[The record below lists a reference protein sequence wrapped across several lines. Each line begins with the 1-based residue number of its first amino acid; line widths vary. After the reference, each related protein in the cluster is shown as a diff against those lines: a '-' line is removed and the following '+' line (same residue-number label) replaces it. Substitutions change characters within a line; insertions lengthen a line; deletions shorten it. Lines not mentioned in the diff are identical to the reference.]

1 MSKDTLVLKIEGM
14 SCAACAARVE
24 QKLSGVHAVKSANVN
39 FATQTATVVTDTD
52 NDVTQRAIS
61 AVHDAGY
68 RVAQNTFEVEIS
80 GMSCANCAARIE
92 AKLKTLP
99 GVLSANV
106 NLAANRAVVVAA
118 QGILDIDAVISA
130 VEQAGYAAHVRDE
143 HFLDESRSRDE
154 RQREVRKQRNLLL
167 FSVPLTLP
175 LLWHMFAMMFGWPEP
190 ALFSN
195 LNFQL
200 ALATPVQFIAG
211 GQFYV
216 DAFRVLRHKTAN
228 MSVLIALGT
237 SAAYFY
243 SAAVTFSHD
252 HVLGHTV
259 YFEASAM
266 IIVLIITG
274 RMLEA
279 IAKGRTSDAIKKLMA
294 LRPDTA
300 RVLRSGSEVEV
311 SVDSVVPGDIVL
323 VRPGERIPVDGRVVE
338 GHSVVDES
346 MLTGESIPV
355 DKQPDDEV
363 IGATVNKF
371 GSFKFE
377 ATRVGKDTAL
387 ARVVRLVE
395 QAQGSKAPIQRIAD
409 VVSKYFVMG
418 VLAVALITFSVWY
431 FVVDA
436 GNFGGALTHF
446 AAVLVIACPC
456 ALGLATPTA
465 IMVGTGRGAENG
477 VLIRGGEH
485 LERAAAI
492 TAVALDKTG
501 TITRGEPSVTDIRPL
516 AGFEQDDLLLYA
528 ASAERLSEHPLGQAI
543 VSHAEHEGLN
553 LLAASDFS
561 AVPGKGIKARVSEK
575 AVLCGTL
582 ALLESEGVDSA
593 RLAERRAE
601 LESQGKTVIGVAV
614 DGQAAGLIALSDTI
628 KEGSLEA
635 VRLLKQMGLEVIM
648 ITGDN
653 ERTAHAIA
661 REAGIDTVFAEV
673 LPEHKAEKIH
683 ALQQQAHKV
692 AMVGDGIND
701 APALVVADV
710 GIAIGTGTDIAM
722 EAADITLMRGDLRE
736 VVAAI
741 ELSRRTMRTIKQ
753 NLFWAFIYNTIGIPL
768 AAFGMLSMVVAGGA
782 MAFSSV
788 SVLTNSLRLRRF
800 EPYARF
806 RS

>member
-1 MSKDTLVLKIEGM
+1 
-14 SCAACAARVE
+14 
-24 QKLSGVHAVKSANVN
+24 
-39 FATQTATVVTDTD
+39 
-52 NDVTQRAIS
+52 
-61 AVHDAGY
+61 
-68 RVAQNTFEVEIS
+68 
-80 GMSCANCAARIE
+80 
-92 AKLKTLP
+92 
-99 GVLSANV
+99 
-106 NLAANRAVVVAA
+106 
-118 QGILDIDAVISA
+118 
-130 VEQAGYAAHVRDE
+130 VRDE

-722 EAADITLMRGDLRE
+722 EAADITLMRGDLRG